1 MTSEHEERSRAAR
14 DPRDPGPTP
23 DPAEAGG
30 RPSDNAPIFIVG
42 CPRSGTSLL
51 YHMLLSSGEFPV
63 YLSESKVLACA
74 AHYGSLRNAKNRRRF
89 AEDFVR
95 SKQFRESGLEP
106 EGFRRWAE
114 DECRDYTGFLRRF
127 MDEMARSEGKRRW
140 VEKTPAHT
148 WRIDRLRTRFPTSK
162 FIHIVRDGRDVA
174 LSLRRTG
181 WTPAFG
187 DDPLR
192 QLLWAAEI
200 WEATVDHVDPYAD
213 RLDGRFLTVR
223 YEDLVRDTRPL
234 LDTLSEF
241 VGAPLSSER
250 IAERKIGTLG
260 SANTAFDD
268 ELDGVTN
275 RPVERWRERL
285 EPRERRALE
294 WAVGETLR
302 RYDYETEGSR
312 SEGPGPALRVFAAL
326 APRLSRLK
334 WALKRTGLL
343 RGIAYNPLQFDSR
356 EAERRGD

>member
-1 MTSEHEERSRAAR
+1 MTSDHEEPSGPAPTAR
-14 DPRDPGPTP
+14 DREPTP
-23 DPAEAGG
+23 DPSGTGG
-30 RPSDNAPIFIVG
+30 RPSDNVPIFIVG

-74 AHYGSLRNAKNRRRF
+74 AHYGSLGRAKNRRRF

-106 EGFRRWAE
+106 EGFRRWAVE
-114 DECRDYTGFLRRF
+114 ECRDYVSFLRRF
-127 MDEMARSEGKRRW
+127 MDEMAHDDGKRRW

-148 WRIDRLRTRFPTSK
+148 WSIDRLRERFPTSK
-162 FIHIVRDGRDVA
+162 FVHIVRDGRDVA

-187 DDPLR
+187 GDPLR
-192 QLLWAAEI
+192 KLVWAAEI
-200 WEATVDHVDPYAD
+200 WEATVDHVEPYAD
-213 RLDGRFLTVR
+213 RLGERFLTVR

-241 VGAPLSSER
+241 ADVPLSIEG
-250 IAERKIGTLG
+250 IAERDFGTLG

-268 ELDGVTN
+268 ELDGVAN
-275 RPVERWRERL
+275 RPVERWREQL
-285 EPRERRALE
+285 EPRELSALD

-302 RYDYETEGSR
+302 RYDYETEGAGD
-312 SEGPGPALRVFAAL
+312 EGPGPALRIFAAV
-326 APRLSRLK
+326 APRLSRMK
-334 WALKRTGLL
+334 WSLKRTGLL
-343 RGIAYNPLQFDSR
+343 RGIAYNPLTFDS
-356 EAERRGD
+356 A